1 MNYLIYLFD
10 TIKHYILADGVII
23 VLGILIASAMKAY
36 IDPKKLQEKLMK
48 NNKAGISS
56 TVLLGALTPLCAC
69 GSMAVV
75 LSFILTKM
83 PWGPV
88 MAFLVS
94 SPLTSPAE
102 YMFEGAFMGWSFAN
116 WMLTSSILLG
126 LIAGFVAS
134 YLEKNTNFLTGQF
147 RLANKPQPDMVLESF
162 PISTVQ
168 EEVVVPK
175 ANEKHRRFLIELW
188 ETGIKK
194 ILFYFILFVSIG
206 KTIEFFIPM
215 DGGLPF
221 LSSTNPFAPM
231 IGASIGLPLY
241 INFASALPLLKSL
254 SDIGASQG
262 AIMAFL
268 IAGKATGIPVIVG
281 MLTFIKIRALAFY
294 VTFVWL
300 GAMITGYLF
309 QFVIVM

>member
-1 MNYLIYLFD
+1 KIV
-10 TIKHYILADGVII
+10 DGNII
-23 VLGILIASAMKAY
+23 VLGRLIPSTMKVY
-36 IDPKKLQEKLMK
+36 IDPKKIQEKLMK
-48 NNKAGISS
+48 YNKAGISS
-56 TVLLGALTPLCAC
+56 TILLGALTTLSAS
-69 GSMAVV
+69 GSMAVI

-102 YMFEGAFMGWSFAN
+102 YMFEGAFMGWQFAN
-116 WMLTSSILLG
+116 WMLASSILLG
-126 LIAGFVAS
+126 LIAGATAS
-134 YLEKNTNFLTGQF
+134 YLEKNTKFLHGQF
-147 RLANKPQPDMVLESF
+147 RLSNKPQPEMVLESF

-168 EEVVVPK
+168 EEIEVPK
-175 ANEKHRRFLIELW
+175 INEKHKQFLIELW

-194 ILFYFILFVSIG
+194 IFFYFILFVSIG
-206 KTIEFFIPM
+206 KTIEYFIPL

-221 LSSTNPFAPM
+221 LSSSNPFAPV

-281 MLTFIKIRALAFY
+281 MLPFMRARALAFY

-309 QFVIVM
+309 QVVL

>member
-1 MNYLIYLFD
+1 MNYLIYLLD
-10 TIKHYILADGVII
+10 TIKHYIVADGIII
-23 VLGILIASAMKAY
+23 VFGILIASAMKAY
-36 IDPKKLQEKLMK
+36 IDPKKLQAKLMK

-116 WMLTSSILLG
+116 WMLASSILLG
-126 LIAGFVAS
+126 LIAGSIAS
-134 YLEKNTNFLTGQF
+134 YLEKNTKFLEGQF
-147 RLANKPQPDMVLESF
+147 RLSSKPQPEVILESF
-162 PISTVQ
+162 PMSGTH
-168 EEVVVPK
+168 EVNTPK
-175 ANEKHRRFLIELW
+175 INEKHRRFLIELW

-206 KTIEFFIPM
+206 KTIEYFIPL

-221 LSSTNPFAPM
+221 LSSSNPFAPV

-281 MLTFIKIRALAFY
+281 MLPFMRAKALAFY
-294 VTFVWL
+294 VAFVWL

-309 QFVIVM
+309 QVVI